1 MAHNDGARSSSQAAP
16 NEGRAFP
23 AKAKGSRPT
32 YFNDGGASDAMIQI
46 VTALAAEVWALTER
60 METLERVLVNEGLV
74 GDDFAGKCELSSSD
88 EQQRL
93 EDATMF
99 AGRIFRV
106 LEEMR
111 EEIVNDESPDAYLA
125 VVDRAFAEIGTKS

>member
-1 MAHNDGARSSSQAAP
+1 MARDDGARSSSQAAP
-16 NEGRAFP
+16 NEGRIFP

-32 YFNDGGASDAMIQI
+32 YFDDGGASDAMIQI

-60 METLERVLVNEGLV
+60 IDTLERVLVNEGLV
-74 GDDFAGKCELSSSD
+74 GDDFAEKYELSSSD
-88 EQQRL
+88 EKQRL
-93 EDATMF
+93 EDATTF
-99 AGRIFRV
+99 AGRVFRV

-125 VVDRAFAEIGTKS
+125 VVDRAFSEIGTKS

>member
-1 MAHNDGARSSSQAAP
+1 
-16 NEGRAFP
+16 
-23 AKAKGSRPT
+23 
-32 YFNDGGASDAMIQI
+32 MIQI